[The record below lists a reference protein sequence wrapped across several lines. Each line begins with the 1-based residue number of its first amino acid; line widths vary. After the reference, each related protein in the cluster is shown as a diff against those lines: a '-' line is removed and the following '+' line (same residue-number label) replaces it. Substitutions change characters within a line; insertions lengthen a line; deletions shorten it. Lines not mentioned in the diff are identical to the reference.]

1 MLKFEFPDKDSKGYL
16 RRQHKIQEIAAGG
29 EDDGRIFFR
38 MVDLLLE
45 FAVEPEDRNEARE
58 LIWDMSEEE
67 YDEAMSAIQE
77 GSEVPKN
84 K

>member
-1 MLKFEFPDKDSKGYL
+1 MLKFEFPEKNSKGYL
-16 RRQHKIQEIAAGG
+16 RRQHKIQELTAGG
-29 EDDGRIFFR
+29 ETDSQIFAK
-38 MVDLLLE
+38 MVNLLLE
-45 FAVEPEDRNEARE
+45 FAVEPEDRDEARE

-67 YDEAMSAIQE
+67 YDAAMAAIQE

>member
-16 RRQHKIQEIAAGG
+16 RRQHKIQELTAGG
-29 EDDGRIFFR
+29 ENDAAIFAR

-45 FAVEPEDRNEARE
+45 FAVEPEDRDEAKE

-67 YDEAMSAIQE
+67 YDEAMYAIQE